1 MLRLWHNP
9 RCSKSRAALAL
20 LTEHGAEFETLRYLE
35 TPPDP
40 AALDAIL
47 SKLDLPAA
55 ELARRGEAVWKEN
68 GLTQDSPEDAI
79 RALILANPILIERP
93 VAISGGKAVIGRP
106 SENLLTLL

>member
-20 LTEHGAEFETLRYLE
+20 LTERGAEFETLRYLE
-35 TPPDP
+35 TPPDA

-55 ELARRGEAVWKEN
+55 ELARRGEAIWKEN

-93 VAISGGKAVIGRP
+93 ILETTDRAVIGRP
-106 SENLLTLL
+106 PEAILDLL